1 MQPVVTYTYDRRRYA
16 IDVLLPTYVSVVVL
30 AISMVLL
37 IVGVLRP
44 LMALLFIVCAY
55 SVVNS
60 FLTHAYPRVVTF
72 DGSDLTLESFGR
84 VDSYPAESI
93 RTISVRE
100 TPQGLKQYVRINGGG
115 VAGGRFFLSCADMHD
130 EQGNDARDVYTYL
143 LDTENRLHPDNL
155 RVQARVRREQ
165 EMFPPEPKPMSK
177 KQAKRLTRAHVPVK
191 E

>member
-16 IDVLLPTYVSVVVL
+16 IDVLLPTYVSVVIL
-30 AISMVLL
+30 AISTALL
-37 IVGVLRP
+37 VIGILRP
-44 LMALLFIVCAY
+44 LMALLFVVCAY

-72 DGSDLTLESFGR
+72 DGSNLTLESFGR
-84 VDSYPAESI
+84 VDSYPAGSI
-93 RTISVRE
+93 RSISVRE

-130 EQGNDARDVYTYL
+130 EEGNDARDVYTYL

-155 RVQARVRREQ
+155 RVQARVRRDQ
-165 EMFPPEPKPMSK
+165 EMFPPEPKPVSR
-177 KQAKRLTRAHVPVK
+177 KQAKRLARAHGPVR